1 MICEKRCT
9 MLSNVL
15 LVLGA
20 LLIVISVFYTLWLR
34 SSIKSLEYKLGNMQ
48 QKQYELLKKQRN
60 LMAKKENLL
69 SLNSVDSLAIKKMGF
84 EFPDRNRVIYVKER
98 L

>member
-9 MLSNVL
+9 MMSNFL

-20 LLIVISVFYTLWLR
+20 LLIVVSVFYTLWLR
-34 SSIKSLEYKLGNMQ
+34 TSIKSLEYKLGNMQ
-48 QKQYELLKKQRN
+48 QRQYELLKKQRN
-60 LMAKKENLL
+60 LMAQKENLL
-69 SLNSVDSLAIKKMGF
+69 SLNSVDRLAIKKMGF

>member
-9 MLSNVL
+9 IMSNVL

-34 SSIKSLEYKLGNMQ
+34 SSIKSLEYKMGNMQ
-48 QKQYELLKKQRN
+48 QKKYELLKKQRN
-60 LMAKKENLL
+60 LMTKKENLL
-69 SLNSVDSLAIKKMGF
+69 SISSIDRVAIKKMGF
-84 EFPDRNRVIYVKER
+84 EFPDRNRVIYVKGP
-98 L
+98 